1 MLDYYLPAAAKSVVE
16 MDVLDAKGTLIRKY
30 LSTDKA
36 EPDEPLNVPSYWIRQ
51 PKALATS
58 AGMHRWIWDLR
69 SNPPST
75 LTHDYP
81 ISATFHD
88 TPREPLGVW
97 VMAGTYTVRLTVDGQ
112 TSTQKITVVMDPRN
126 SATPAGL
133 QQAHDLATEL
143 HDGMDKTMATVG
155 EIRALEADLALTAAK
170 TKDATILAAI
180 HAVEQQ
186 ASTMEGE
193 RVRGVRGAA
202 VAPQAANTFQP
213 LTRVNGTLGG
223 VYNVI
228 NNADAAP
235 TTQAIAAAHEATTV
249 LATTMA
255 AFAKLRDTDLPALN
269 KQLQDANLAPLGLRA
284 EVIKSVEN
292 PYDEGEEP

>member
-1 MLDYYLPAAAKSVVE
+1 MLDYYLPAAAKLVE
-16 MDVLDAKGTLIRKY
+16 IDVLDAKGTLVHKY
-30 LSTDKA
+30 LSTDRA

-51 PKALATS
+51 PKALATA
-58 AGMHRWIWDLR
+58 AGMHRWVWDLR
-69 SNPPST
+69 SNPPAS
-75 LTHDYP
+75 LLHDYP
-81 ISATFHD
+81 ISAIYRD
-88 TPREPLGVW
+88 TPREPLGVF
-97 VMAGTYTVRLTVDGQ
+97 VMPGTYTVRLTVDGKS
-112 TSTQKITVVMDPRN
+112 STQTINVVMDPRV
-126 SATPAGL
+126 STAPAGL

-143 HDGMDKTMATVG
+143 HDGMDKAMATVG
-155 EIRALEADLALTAAK
+155 EIRALEADLALAATK
-170 TKDATILAAI
+170 TQDAMILAAI

-186 ASTMEGE
+186 ASTLEGE

-202 VAPQAANTFQP
+202 AAPQAATAFQP
-213 LTRVNGTLGG
+213 LTRLNGTLGG

-235 TTQAIAAAHEATTV
+235 TTQAIAAAHDATAA

-269 KQLQDANLAPLGLRA
+269 KQLQGANLAPLGLRA
-284 EVIKSVEN
+284 EVILSVEN